1 MIIIKTKRRY
11 SISAKKS
18 SDFFVRYKIFI
29 KKTYM
34 KNFQEQ
40 INKIKG
46 LMKSI
51 NEEDYGIPDDNYND
65 DDTSMDANRDE
76 DAERVFM
83 GAMEEIKEIY
93 GGDLER
99 EAYIQMI
106 DKYLGTDTGED
117 IGDEEDLPFR

>member
-1 MIIIKTKRRY
+1 
-11 SISAKKS
+11 
-18 SDFFVRYKIFI
+18 
-29 KKTYM
+29 M

>member
-34 KNFQEQ
+34 KNLQEQ

>member
-1 MIIIKTKRRY
+1 
-11 SISAKKS
+11 
-18 SDFFVRYKIFI
+18 
-29 KKTYM
+29 M
-34 KNFQEQ
+34 KNLQEQ

-83 GAMEEIKEIY
+83 GAMDEIKEIY
-93 GGDLER
+93 GGNMDR
-99 EAYIQMI
+99 EAYIEMI

-117 IGDEEDLPFR
+117 MEDEEDLPFR

>member
-1 MIIIKTKRRY
+1 
-11 SISAKKS
+11 
-18 SDFFVRYKIFI
+18 
-29 KKTYM
+29 M
-34 KNFQEQ
+34 KNLQEQ
-40 INKIKG
+40 INKIKN

-99 EAYIQMI
+99 GAYIQMI

-117 IGDEEDLPFR
+117 MGDEEDLPFR

>member
-1 MIIIKTKRRY
+1 
-11 SISAKKS
+11 
-18 SDFFVRYKIFI
+18 
-29 KKTYM
+29 M
-34 KNFQEQ
+34 KNLQEQ

>member
-34 KNFQEQ
+34 KNLQEQ

-83 GAMEEIKEIY
+83 GAMDEIKEIY
-93 GGDLER
+93 GGNMDR
-99 EAYIQMI
+99 EAYIEMI

-117 IGDEEDLPFR
+117 MEDEEDLPFR

>member
-1 MIIIKTKRRY
+1 
-11 SISAKKS
+11 
-18 SDFFVRYKIFI
+18 
-29 KKTYM
+29 M
-34 KNFQEQ
+34 KNLQEQ

-99 EAYIQMI
+99 GAYIQMI